1 MKKHPPAGGCFFII
15 SCVVNRYCGKAIALS
30 HFNHFASPFV
40 PATVL
45 KALATVPVNV
55 NPLSD
60 EVNPLSDEVNP
71 SSDEVDSATVA
82 VTPLPVEVTSAT
94 LS

>member
-60 EVNPLSDEVNP
+60 EVNP

-82 VTPLPVEVTSAT
+82 VTPLPVEVDRKSVV
-94 LS
+94 

>member
-60 EVNPLSDEVNP
+60 EVNP

-82 VTPLPVEVTSAT
+82 VTPLPVEVILAT